1 MCWIGR
7 RKGRLGGNPGS
18 VTKAEGDLPS
28 AIETGAQ
35 GRKNLIAVLTGSA
48 RAGQRRGNPQ
58 APWKSRRDLAGLPT
72 PEASSVPRGQ
82 SQQAE
87 LPKWIKVDGHLTYMS
102 RSSGKMMEVVVEMI
116 NSAKREVEI
125 TFVEDSKIWKVLP
138 FNLLAS
144 NQSPLLGPWTSGN
157 NGTPRSST
165 TASSAGAASSPCS
178 TDGVLASAEAG
189 SNAAAAATVQA
200 PDSGRPPGSSAEEA
214 VREAGTRGCESHSR
228 SRSPRG
234 RGVSD

>member
-1 MCWIGR
+1 M
-7 RKGRLGGNPGS
+7 GGNPGS
-18 VTKAEGDLPS
+18 VNKSEGDLPS

-48 RAGQRRGNPQ
+48 SAGHRRSNPL

-72 PEASSVPRGQ
+72 PSAASVAREQ
-82 SQQAE
+82 SQVE
-87 LPKWIKVDGHLTYMS
+87 LPKWIKVDAHLTYMS

-116 NSAKREVEI
+116 NGTKCEVEI

-144 NQSPLLGPWTSGN
+144 ANSPLLGPWAPSNT
-157 NGTPRSST
+157 GTGSNSST
-165 TASSAGAASSPCS
+165 AASAGAASGPRSADVV
-178 TDGVLASAEAG
+178 DGTEAASSAKV
-189 SNAAAAATVQA
+189 AAAATVQTA
-200 PDSGRPPGSSAEEA
+200 DNGRPPGSSAKEA
-214 VREAGTRGCESHSR
+214 IRETGTHGRESHSR

-234 RGVSD
+234 RGTVDSCPR

>member
-1 MCWIGR
+1 
-7 RKGRLGGNPGS
+7 LGGNPGS
-18 VTKAEGDLPS
+18 VSKSEGDLPS

-35 GRKNLIAVLTGSA
+35 GRKNLIAVLTGDA
-48 RAGQRRGNPQ
+48 RAGQRRGNPL

-72 PEASSVPRGQ
+72 PGAASVAREQPHII
-82 SQQAE
+82 QAQ
-87 LPKWIKVDGHLTYMS
+87 LPTWIKVDAHLTYMS

-144 NQSPLLGPWTSGN
+144 NQSPLLGPWTSGS